1 VNRISSEIQSWI
13 RPDEMALVRRIKD
26 FVSQVMTHH
35 KWYVTDFLT
44 PREQLILTS
53 TLKQDGAV
61 VEFYGGYPDA
71 ERKRS
76 IIMPDNWYPA
86 RHDYHV
92 ARLKMEARTNVSH
105 GAILGSLLG
114 LGMERR
120 VVGDIVFAEDGI
132 YIFTTSNIATFVRES
147 LVQVGKNPVHLEIDD
162 SEREIQ
168 MIKRDLIEKT
178 IFVQSLRA
186 DAVIAQSCSLSRSSA
201 QNCITKGLVSLNFT
215 PLSKTDTIL
224 YPGDILSIRHF
235 GRVKLKEVMGT
246 TKKDRIRAVV
256 GVIKSSS

>member
-1 VNRISSEIQSWI
+1 MNRASSEIQSWV
-13 RPDEMALVRRIKD
+13 RPEEMALVLRIKD

-35 KWYVTDFLT
+35 RWYVTDFLT
-44 PREQLILTS
+44 PREQFILTS
-53 TLKQDGAV
+53 IGKQNGAV
-61 VEFYGGYPDA
+61 VEFCGGYPGA

-76 IIMPDNWYPA
+76 IIMPDHWYPVSS
-86 RHDYHV
+86 DYHV
-92 ARLKMEARTNVSH
+92 ARLKLETRTNVTH

-132 YIFTTSNIATFVRES
+132 YIFTTSNIASFVEES
-147 LVQVGKNPVHLEIDD
+147 LVQVGKSPVHLELDD

-168 MIKRDLIEKT
+168 IIKRDMMEKT
-178 IFVQSLRA
+178 IFVPSLRA

-201 QNCITKGLVSLNFT
+201 QDCIAKGLVSLNFT
-215 PLSKTDTIL
+215 PLSKTDIIL